1 MLLFR
6 QGSLSRQTLIKMG
19 ILIAIVI
26 ILTTLLSYWHIVSIL
41 KSQTV
46 EQLEKYIIERGQR
59 ESSVFKL
66 AQDNHL
72 ILKKELSQQLETL
85 GSYDPQQEFDQLF
98 VEWSDGTTRN
108 RPKDQD
114 PKDFDTTKYPGVF
127 IGTQVELNADIRRR
141 VVTFYK
147 LLTTY
152 GPAWAHRFVDTYINA
167 PENIVTNY
175 WPDEPWALTAKADLN
190 IRNEE
195 YFYVSDKKHNPERK
209 PAWTGLYFD
218 HVVKLWRVSLETP
231 VDDVQGR
238 HIATI
243 GHDMILNELMER
255 TINDKLEGAY
265 NLILR
270 PDGRLIAHPDKITDI
285 QDKMG
290 YFDIMKSDDQHLK
303 HIFEYVKNIKS
314 GQIVI
319 ENTQEEEFLAITKID
334 GPDWYFVTVY
344 PKSLLSA
351 LAVQAA
357 YFILFLGLIS
367 LIIEILVLFWVLRT
381 EIANPLRDFIFSS
394 QKMAYGNNLVS
405 QNEEGRIILP
415 VERADELG
423 QLAQSFNR
431 MAQQLQTSFYT
442 LETKNKVFEAVIQ
455 DIVQVSHGLAEGNLR
470 VTPQAEYK
478 GELLKIKGAL
488 VATLYNQRMVIED
501 IVQLSQ
507 RLAEAKGQIKA
518 KVKYK
523 GDFVQVKNALE
534 VAGNKLLAASKKNA
548 IQDWFKT
555 GQAQLNEQMS
565 GELVLSNLAKNII
578 TSLTTYIKGQVG
590 LFYLLKTEDKIPM
603 LQVIATYAYTLSDN
617 IPNQFRIGE
626 GLVGEAALENK
637 IIARKQTPK
646 EYSHIIQSGLTTA
659 VPQYVLIVPFLY
671 ENQLKGVIEIGFS
684 EVTGTTIQQEF
695 LQLVMPH
702 IGIAINTA
710 QSRQRMQLL
719 LEQSQKQRDELQ
731 RQQEELQHTN
741 EELQNQS
748 EELQFKTEEL
758 QSQQE
763 ELRHTNEELQNQ
775 SEELQVQTEELQSQQ
790 EELRQ
795 SNEELAERS
804 KELEMQK
811 DEIRQKNLVLEKTQI
826 EMEKANAAIE
836 TKAKELALA
845 SKYKSE
851 FLANMSHELRTP
863 LNSMLILAQLLADN
877 DEKNM
882 TDKQREYAETIQDAG
897 ADLLTL
903 INEILDLSKVEAG
916 KIEVQPEEMLL
927 TELVDTVEHKFRHV
941 AENKG
946 LDFHIQLEEG
956 LPALLYTDGQRLKQI
971 IKNMLSNAFKF
982 THEGEISM
990 MIQRPPL
997 SQKEN
1002 LSLLG
1007 LKAAKTVAISVAD
1020 TGIGIP
1026 KDKQQ
1031 AVFEAFQQADGSTSR
1046 HYGGTGLGLS
1056 ISRELAKV
1064 LGGNLQLDSEEGK
1077 GSTFTLY
1084 LPEDFELISESVEE
1098 SQAPTP
1104 LSETVTEQPDTGTA
1118 TQIEDDRDNL
1128 NPKDNVL
1135 LIIEDDRIFS
1145 KVLSD
1150 LARKKHFKYL
1160 LAEDGKTGLQLAEQY
1175 LPHAIILDV
1184 GLPQLDGWSV
1194 MQRLK
1199 DNPDTRHIPVH
1210 FISAYEQSQDAKQ
1223 MGAIGYLHKPVNIEQ
1238 LGDTFKKIKDF
1249 LAKSVKNLLI
1259 VVNKRSQG
1267 QKIID
1272 LVSSENVETMLAQ
1285 SKAEALQHLNKA
1297 TFECII
1303 LDVDAEPG
1311 EGFQLLE
1318 QLYQNERLSQNPV
1331 IIYAERELSLDEQAL
1346 LQRVGERLTVKEVRS
1361 QARLLDE
1368 AILFLHQVE
1377 SKLAPD
1383 KQQMLQH
1390 MHEKK
1395 AIFKD
1400 KKILLV
1406 DDDVRNVFALVSM
1419 LEEKQMEV
1427 IVGEN
1432 GVEALALLSQES
1444 DIDLVIM
1451 DIMMPEM
1458 DGYETMRKI
1467 REQSRFHQLPII
1479 ALTAKAMK
1487 GDKSKCIE
1495 AGANDYLTKPVDKNK
1510 LLSLMRVW
1518 LYR

>member
-1 MLLFR
+1 MLSYR
-6 QGSLSRQTLIKMG
+6 QGSLTRQTLIKMG

-26 ILTTLLSYWHIVSIL
+26 ILTTLFSYWHIVSIL

-46 EQLEKYIIERGQR
+46 EQLEKYITERGQR
-59 ESSVFKL
+59 ESSVFRL
-66 AQDNHL
+66 AQDNHH
-72 ILKKELSQQLETL
+72 ILKKELEQRLKTL
-85 GSYDPQQEFDQLF
+85 GSYSPQQEFDQLF

-114 PKDFDTTKYPGVF
+114 PKNFDTTKYPSVF
-127 IGTQVELNADIRRR
+127 IGPQVELNADIRRR
-141 VVTFYK
+141 VVTFYQ

-152 GPAWAHRFVDTYINA
+152 GPAWANRFADTYINA

-175 WPDEPWALTAKADLN
+175 WPDEPWALTAQADLN
-190 IRNEE
+190 IQNEE
-195 YFYVSDKKHNPERK
+195 YFYISDKKHNPKRK

-218 HVVKLWRVSLETP
+218 HVVNLWKVSLETP

-243 GHDMILNELMER
+243 GHDIILNELMKR
-255 TINDKLEGAY
+255 TINHKLEGTY

-270 PDGRLIAHPDKITDI
+270 PDGRLIAHPDKITEI

-290 YFDIMKSDDQHLK
+290 YFDILESGDQHLK
-303 HIFEYVKNIKS
+303 HIFEYVKNLKY

-319 ENTQEEEFLAITKID
+319 ENTQEEEFLAITKIY

-351 LAVQAA
+351 RAVQAA

-367 LIIEILVLFWVLRT
+367 LIIEIIVLFLVLRR
-381 EIANPLRDFIFSS
+381 EIAKPLRDFIFAS
-394 QKMAYGNNLVS
+394 QKIAYGNFNLIT
-405 QNEEGRIILP
+405 QDEKGGIILP

-431 MAQQLQTSFYT
+431 MAQQLQTSFET
-442 LETKNKVFEAVIQ
+442 LETKNKEFEAVTQ
-455 DIVQVSHGLAEGNLR
+455 DIVQISHSLAEGNLR
-470 VTPQAEYK
+470 VTPQAQYK
-478 GELLKIKGAL
+478 GELLKIKEGL
-488 VATLYNQRMVIED
+488 VAALYNQRMVIED

-507 RLAEAKGQIKA
+507 GLAEAKGQIKA
-518 KVKYK
+518 NVKYR

-534 VAGNKLLAASKKNA
+534 VAANKLLAVSKKNA
-548 IQDWFKT
+548 RADWLKT
-555 GQAQLNEQMS
+555 GQAQLNEQMT
-565 GELVLSNLAKNII
+565 GELALSNLAKNII
-578 TSLTTYIKGQVG
+578 TFMTTYIKGQIG
-590 LFYLLKTEDKIPM
+590 LFYLLIEEEQDQV
-603 LQVIATYAYTLSDN
+603 LQLFASYAYTPSDN
-617 IPNQFRIGE
+617 IHNQFRIGE
-626 GLVGEAALENK
+626 GLVGQAALENK

-646 EYSHIIQSGLTTA
+646 EFSYILQSGLTTA
-659 VPQYVLIVPFLY
+659 IPEYVILVPFLY
-671 ENQLKGVIEIGFS
+671 EDELKGVIEIGFS
-684 EVTGTTIQQEF
+684 EDAPTTIQQEF
-695 LQLVMPH
+695 FQMVMPH

-719 LEQSQKQRDELQ
+719 LEQSQQQRKKLQ
-731 RQQEELQHTN
+731 RQQQELQ
-741 EELQNQS
+741 
-748 EELQFKTEEL
+748 
-758 QSQQE
+758 
-763 ELRHTNEELQNQ
+763 HTNEELQNQ

-804 KELEMQK
+804 TELEEQK
-811 DEIRQKNLVLEKTQI
+811 NEIRQTNFVLEKNQI
-826 EMEKANAAIE
+826 EMEKANVAIE
-836 TKAKELALA
+836 IKAKELALA

-877 DEKNM
+877 DDKNM

-916 KIEVQPEEMLL
+916 KIEIQPEDILL
-927 TELVDTVEHKFRHV
+927 TELVDTVEQKFRPV
-941 AENKG
+941 AEDRR

-971 IKNMLSNAFKF
+971 INNLLSNAFKF
-982 THEGEISM
+982 TSEGQISM
-990 MIQRPPL
+990 MIQPG
-997 SQKEN
+997 S
-1002 LSLLG
+1002 
-1007 LKAAKTVAISVAD
+1007 AKTVAISVAD
-1020 TGIGIP
+1020 TGIGIA

-1031 AVFEAFQQADGSTSR
+1031 AVFEAFQQGDGSTSR

-1064 LGGNLQLDSEEGK
+1064 LGGDLQLESEEGK

-1084 LPEDFELISESVEE
+1084 LPEKFELELISESVEE
-1098 SQAPTP
+1098 PQVPAT
-1104 LSETVTEQPDTGTA
+1104 LSETVTEQAASA
-1118 TQIEDDRDNL
+1118 TQNEDEREKLTPN
-1128 NPKDNVL
+1128 DNVL

-1145 KVLSD
+1145 SVLSE
-1150 LARKKHFKYL
+1150 LAREKDFKYL

-1175 LPHAIILDV
+1175 LPDAIILDV

-1199 DNPDTRHIPVH
+1199 DNPNTRHIPVH
-1210 FISAYEQSQDAKQ
+1210 FISAYEQSQEAKQ
-1223 MGAIGYLHKPVNIEQ
+1223 MGAIGYLHKPVNMGQ
-1238 LGDTFKKIKDF
+1238 LGETFKKLKDF
-1249 LAKSVKNLLI
+1249 VAKTVKTLLI
-1259 VVNKRSQG
+1259 VVNKASHG
-1267 QKIID
+1267 QEIME
-1272 LVSSENVETMLAQ
+1272 LVGGGDVKTTIAQ
-1285 SKAEALQHLNKA
+1285 SKADALLHLNQIS
-1297 TFECII
+1297 FDCII
-1303 LDVDAEPG
+1303 LDVDEQGA
-1311 EGFQLLE
+1311 GFQLLE
-1318 QLYQNERLSQNPV
+1318 QLNQDEHFSQIPV
-1331 IIYAERELSLDEQAL
+1331 IIYAERELSLDEKAL
-1346 LQRVGERLTVKEVRS
+1346 LQRVSKTLTVKEVRS
-1361 QARLLDE
+1361 QVRLLDE
-1368 AILFLHQVE
+1368 ATLFLHQVE

-1383 KQQMLQH
+1383 KQQMLQNVH
-1390 MHEKK
+1390 DKEVV
-1395 AIFKD
+1395 FKD

-1406 DDDVRNVFALVSM
+1406 DDDVRNVFALVSV
-1419 LEEKQMEV
+1419 LEEKHMEV
-1427 IVGEN
+1427 VVGEN
-1432 GVEALALLSQES
+1432 GVEALAILEQETA
-1444 DIDLVIM
+1444 IDLVLM

-1467 REQSRFHQLPII
+1467 REQSRFRQLPII

>member
-1 MLLFR
+1 MLLYR
-6 QGSLSRQTLIKMG
+6 QGSLTRQTLIKMG

-26 ILTTLLSYWHIVSIL
+26 ILTTLLSYWHIVSL
-41 KSQTV
+41 LNSQTV
-46 EQLEKYIIERGQR
+46 EQLEKYITERGER
-59 ESSVFKL
+59 ESSVFRL

-72 ILKKELSQQLETL
+72 ILKKELEQRLETL
-85 GSYDPQQEFDQLF
+85 GTYDPQQEFDQLF

-114 PKDFDTTKYPGVF
+114 PKNFETTKYPSVF
-127 IGTQVELNADIRRR
+127 IGPQVELNADIRRR
-141 VVTFYK
+141 LVTFYK

-152 GPAWAHRFVDTYINA
+152 GPAWANRFADTYINA

-190 IRNEE
+190 IQNEE

-218 HVVKLWRVSLETP
+218 HVVNLWMVSLETP

-243 GHDMILNELMER
+243 GHDIILNELMDR
-255 TINDKLEGAY
+255 TINHKLEGTY

-270 PDGRLIAHPDKITDI
+270 PDGRLIAHPDKISEI
-285 QDKMG
+285 KAKMG
-290 YFDIMKSDDQHLK
+290 DFDILKSDDQHLK

-319 ENTQEEEFLAITKID
+319 ENTQEEEFLAITKMD

-351 LAVQAA
+351 RAVKAA
-357 YFILFLGLIS
+357 YFILILGLIS
-367 LIIEILVLFWVLRT
+367 LIIEIFVLFLVLRR
-381 EIANPLRDFIFSS
+381 EIAKPLRDFIFAT
-394 QKMAYGNNLVS
+394 QKIAYGNFNLIT
-405 QNEEGRIILP
+405 QDEKGGIILP

-431 MAQQLQTSFYT
+431 MAQQLQTSFET
-442 LETKNKVFEAVIQ
+442 LETKNNEFEAVIQ
-455 DIVQVSHGLAEGNLR
+455 DIVQISHSLAEGNLR
-470 VTPQAEYK
+470 VTPQAQYK
-478 GELLKIKGAL
+478 GELLKIKEGL
-488 VATLYNQRMVIED
+488 VAALYNQRMVIED

-507 RLAEAKGQIKA
+507 GLAEAKGQIKA
-518 KVKYK
+518 KVKYR
-523 GDFVQVKNALE
+523 GDYVQVKNALE
-534 VAGNKLLAASKKNA
+534 VAANKLLAVSKKNA
-548 IQDWFKT
+548 RADWLKT
-555 GQAQLNEQMS
+555 GQTQLNEQMS
-565 GELVLSNLAKNII
+565 GELPLSNLAKNII
-578 TSLTTYIKGQVG
+578 TFMTTYIKGQIG
-590 LFYLLKTEDKIPM
+590 LFYLLKEEEQKPILQIPI
-603 LQVIATYAYTLSDN
+603 LQVIASYGYTPSDN
-617 IPNQFRIGE
+617 ISNQFSIGE
-626 GLVGEAALENK
+626 GLVGQAALENK

-646 EYSHIIQSGLTTA
+646 EFSYILQSGLVTA
-659 VPQYVLIVPFLY
+659 IPEYVIIVPFLY
-671 ENQLKGVIEIGFS
+671 EDELKGVIEIGFS
-684 EVTGTTIQQEF
+684 EEAPTTIQQEF
-695 LQLVMPH
+695 FQMVMPH

-710 QSRQRMQLL
+710 QSRQHMQLL
-719 LEQSQKQRDELQ
+719 LTQSKKQRDELQ
-731 RQQEELQHTN
+731 RQQEELQ
-741 EELQNQS
+741 
-748 EELQFKTEEL
+748 
-758 QSQQE
+758 
-763 ELRHTNEELQNQ
+763 HTNEELQNQ

-795 SNEELAERS
+795 TNEELAERS
-804 KELEMQK
+804 RELEEQK
-811 DEIRQKNLVLEKTQI
+811 NEIHQKNLVLEKNQI

-877 DEKNM
+877 DEKNL
-882 TDKQREYAETIQDAG
+882 TDKQREYAETIEDAG

-916 KIEVQPEEMLL
+916 KIEVQPEDMLL
-927 TELVDTVEHKFRHV
+927 TELVDTVEQKFSHV
-941 AENKG
+941 AEDRG

-956 LPALLYTDGQRLKQI
+956 LPPLLYTDGQRLKQI
-971 IKNMLSNAFKF
+971 INNLLSNAFKF
-982 THEGEISM
+982 TNEGEISL
-990 MIQRPPL
+990 MIQPA
-997 SQKEN
+997 S
-1002 LSLLG
+1002 G
-1007 LKAAKTVAISVAD
+1007 KTVAISVAD

-1026 KDKQQ
+1026 KNKQQ
-1031 AVFEAFQQADGSTSR
+1031 AIFEAFQQGDGSTSR

-1056 ISRELAKV
+1056 ISRELAKL
-1064 LGGNLQLDSEEGK
+1064 LGGDLQLESEEGK

-1084 LPEDFELISESVEE
+1084 LPEKFELISESVEE
-1098 SQAPTP
+1098 PQAPTT
-1104 LSETVTEQPDTGTA
+1104 LSETVTEEPASA
-1118 TQIEDDRDNL
+1118 TQNEDERDKL
-1128 NPKDNVL
+1128 TPDDNVL

-1145 KVLSD
+1145 SVLSD
-1150 LARKKHFKYL
+1150 LAREKDFKYL

-1175 LPHAIILDV
+1175 LPDAILLDV

-1194 MQRLK
+1194 MERLK
-1199 DNPDTRHIPVH
+1199 DKPETRHIPVH
-1210 FISAYEQSQDAKQ
+1210 FISAYEQSQEAKQ
-1223 MGAIGYLHKPVNIEQ
+1223 MGAIGYLHKPVNMEQ
-1238 LGDTFKKIKDF
+1238 LGESFKKIKDF
-1249 LAKSVKNLLI
+1249 LAKIVKNLLI
-1259 VVNKRSQG
+1259 LVNKSEQG

-1272 LVSSENVETMLAQ
+1272 LVSSENVETRLAQ
-1285 SKAEALQHLNKA
+1285 SNAEALQHLNKA

-1303 LDVDAEPG
+1303 LDVD

-1318 QLYQNERLSQNPV
+1318 ELYQDERLSQIPV
-1331 IIYAERELSLDEQAL
+1331 IIYAERELSLDEKAL
-1346 LQRVGERLTVKEVRS
+1346 LQRLGKRLTIKEVRS

-1368 AILFLHQVE
+1368 ATLFLHQVE

-1383 KQQMLQH
+1383 KQKMLQNVH
-1390 MHEKK
+1390 DKE

-1406 DDDVRNVFALVSM
+1406 DDDVRNVFALVSV
-1419 LEEKQMEV
+1419 LEEKRMEV

-1432 GVEALALLSQES
+1432 GVEALALLEQETA
-1444 DIDLVIM
+1444 IDLVLM

-1467 REQSRFHQLPII
+1467 REQSRFRQLPII

>member
-1 MLLFR
+1 
-6 QGSLSRQTLIKMG
+6 MG

-26 ILTTLLSYWHIVSIL
+26 ILTTLFSYWHIVSIL

-46 EQLEKYIIERGQR
+46 EQLEKYITERGQR
-59 ESSVFKL
+59 ESSVFRL
-66 AQDNHL
+66 AQDNHH
-72 ILKKELSQQLETL
+72 ILKKELYQQLQTL
-85 GSYDPQQEFDQLF
+85 GRYDPRQEFDQLF
-98 VEWSDGTTRN
+98 VKWSDGTTRN

-114 PKDFDTTKYPGVF
+114 PKNFDTTKYPSVF
-127 IGTQVELNADIRRR
+127 IGPQVKLNADIRRR

-147 LLTTY
+147 LLTAY
-152 GPAWAHRFVDTYINA
+152 GPAWANRFADTYINA

-175 WPDEPWALTAKADLN
+175 WPDEPWALTAQADLN
-190 IRNEE
+190 IQNEE
-195 YFYVSDKKHNPERK
+195 YFYVSDKKHNPKRK

-218 HVVKLWRVSLETP
+218 HVVNLWMVSLVTP

-243 GHDMILNELMER
+243 GHDIILNELMDR
-255 TINDKLEGAY
+255 TINHKLEGTY

-270 PDGRLIAHPDKITDI
+270 PDGRLIAHPDKINEI
-285 QDKMG
+285 KAKMG
-290 YFDIMKSDDQHLK
+290 DFNILKSDEQHLK
-303 HIFEYVKNIKS
+303 HILEYVKNIKY

-334 GPDWYFVTVY
+334 GPDWWFVTVY

-351 LAVQAA
+351 RAVKAA
-357 YFILFLGLIS
+357 YFILILGLIS
-367 LIIEILVLFWVLRT
+367 LIIEIFVLFLVLRR
-381 EIANPLRDFIFSS
+381 EIAKPLRDFIFAS
-394 QKMAYGNNLVS
+394 QKIAYGNFNLIT
-405 QNEEGRIILP
+405 QDEKGGIILP
-415 VERADELG
+415 VERVDELG

-431 MAQQLQTSFYT
+431 MAQQLQTSFDT
-442 LETKNKVFEAVIQ
+442 LETKNKEFEGVTQ
-455 DIVQVSHGLAEGNLR
+455 DIVQISHSLAEGNLR
-470 VTPQAEYK
+470 VTPQTQYK
-478 GELLKIKGAL
+478 GELLKIKEGL
-488 VATLYNQRMVIED
+488 VAALYNQRMVIED

-507 RLAEAKGQIKA
+507 GLAEAKGQIKA
-518 KVKYK
+518 KVKYR
-523 GDFVQVKNALE
+523 GDYVQVKNALE
-534 VAGNKLLAASKKNA
+534 VAANKLLAVSKKNA
-548 IQDWFKT
+548 RQDWLKT

-565 GELVLSNLAKNII
+565 GELALSNLAKNII
-578 TSLTTYIKGQVG
+578 TFMTTYIKGQIG
-590 LFYLLKTEDKIPM
+590 LFYILKEEDQKLILQIPI
-603 LQVIATYAYTLSDN
+603 LQVIASYGYTSSEN
-617 IPNQFRIGE
+617 ISNQFSIGE
-626 GLVGEAALENK
+626 GLVGQAALENK

-646 EYSHIIQSGLTTA
+646 EFSYILQSGLATA
-659 VPQYVLIVPFLY
+659 ISEYVIIVPFLY
-671 ENQLKGVIEIGFS
+671 EDELKGVIEIGFS
-684 EVTGTTIQQEF
+684 EEAPTTIQQEF
-695 LQLVMPH
+695 FQMVMPH

-710 QSRQRMQLL
+710 QSRQRMQHLL
-719 LEQSQKQRDELQ
+719 AQSKKQRDELQ
-731 RQQEELQHTN
+731 RQQEELQ
-741 EELQNQS
+741 
-748 EELQFKTEEL
+748 
-758 QSQQE
+758 
-763 ELRHTNEELQNQ
+763 HTNEELQNQ

-804 KELEMQK
+804 IELEEQK
-811 DEIRQKNLVLEKTQI
+811 NEIRQTNLVLEKNQI
-826 EMEKANAAIE
+826 EMEKANVAIE

-877 DEKNM
+877 DEKNL
-882 TDKQREYAETIQDAG
+882 TDKQREYAETIEDAG

-916 KIEVQPEEMLL
+916 KIEIQPEDVLL

-941 AENKG
+941 AEDRG
-946 LDFHIQLEEG
+946 LDFHVQLEEG

-971 IKNMLSNAFKF
+971 INNLLSNAFKF
-982 THEGEISM
+982 TPEGQISM
-990 MIQRPPL
+990 LIQQG
-997 SQKEN
+997 S
-1002 LSLLG
+1002 
-1007 LKAAKTVAISVAD
+1007 AKTVAISVAD
-1020 TGIGIP
+1020 TGIGIA

-1031 AVFEAFQQADGSTSR
+1031 AVFEAFQQGDGSTSR

-1064 LGGNLQLDSEEGK
+1064 LGGDLQLESEEGK

-1084 LPEDFELISESVEE
+1084 LPEKFELISESVEE
-1098 SQAPTP
+1098 PQAPTTP
-1104 LSETVTEQPDTGTA
+1104 SETVTEQPASA
-1118 TQIEDDRDNL
+1118 TQIEDDRDKL
-1128 NPKDNVL
+1128 TPDDNVL

-1145 KVLSD
+1145 SVLSD
-1150 LARKKHFKYL
+1150 LAREKDFKYL
-1160 LAEDGKTGLQLAEQY
+1160 VAEDGKTGLQLAEQY
-1175 LPHAIILDV
+1175 LPDAILLDV

-1194 MQRLK
+1194 MERLK
-1199 DNPDTRHIPVH
+1199 DKPDTRHIPVH
-1210 FISAYEQSQDAKQ
+1210 FISAYEQSQQAKQ
-1223 MGAIGYLHKPVNIEQ
+1223 MGAIGYLHKPVNMEQ
-1238 LGDTFKKIKDF
+1238 LGESFTKIKDF
-1249 LAKSVKNLLI
+1249 LAKIVKNLLI
-1259 VVNKRSQG
+1259 VVNKSEQG

-1272 LVSSENVETMLAQ
+1272 LVSSENVETRLAQ

-1303 LDVDAEPG
+1303 LDVDAEQG

-1318 QLYQNERLSQNPV
+1318 QLYQDERLSQIPV
-1331 IIYAERELSLDEQAL
+1331 IIYAERELSLDEKAL
-1346 LQRVGERLTVKEVRS
+1346 LQRVSKRLTVKEVCS

-1368 AILFLHQVE
+1368 ATLFLHQVE

-1383 KQQMLQH
+1383 KQQMLQNVH
-1390 MHEKK
+1390 DKE

-1427 IVGEN
+1427 LVGEN
-1432 GVEALALLSQES
+1432 GVEALDILEQETA
-1444 DIDLVIM
+1444 IDLVLM

-1467 REQSRFHQLPII
+1467 REQSRFRQLPII